1 MLPNDHTDTL
11 NILFFRLRNISEDTF
26 KQSSHIKM
34 LNLAD
39 NLLEHIDQAAFE
51 PLKHLKALRLD
62 NNRIHDLNGLLTTQH
77 HLQWLNVSSNHLQW
91 FDYAFIP
98 KSVLWLSLRRN
109 KIEELGNYYKMEGFQ
124 LTHIDM
130 GHNFL
135 TRLDRQAL
143 QPSLKEVKILQRY

>member
-1 MLPNDHTDTL
+1 MYCFL
-11 NILFFRLRNISEDTF
+11 NVSCSCWTNICPVKFELNLLWTIISSIIILFFF
-26 KQSSHIKM
+26 
-34 LNLAD
+34 
-39 NLLEHIDQAAFE
+39 LLLI
-51 PLKHLKALRLD
+51 ALRLD

-124 LTHIDM
+124 LTHLDI
-130 GHNFL
+130 GHNTL

-143 QPSLKEVKILQRY
+143 QPSLIEVPT